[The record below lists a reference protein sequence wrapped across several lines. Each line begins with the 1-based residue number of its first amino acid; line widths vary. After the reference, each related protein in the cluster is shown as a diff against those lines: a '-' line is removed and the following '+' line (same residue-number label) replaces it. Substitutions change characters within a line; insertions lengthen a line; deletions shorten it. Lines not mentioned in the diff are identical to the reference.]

1 MLARRLRDEPRG
13 GGRGRAAPQIHRWP
27 YVRAPVAERI
37 EDDAGPM
44 ACGRRRGKLA
54 ERRSAD
60 APGCDTG
67 AV

>member
-1 MLARRLRDEPRG
+1 MLARHRLDEWRG
-13 GGRGRAAPQIHRWP
+13 GESGKAVQRIRRSPCGRAL
-27 YVRAPVAERI
+27 VAADI

-44 ACGRRRGKLA
+44 AYGRRRGKLA

-60 APGCDTG
+60 APGCDTD